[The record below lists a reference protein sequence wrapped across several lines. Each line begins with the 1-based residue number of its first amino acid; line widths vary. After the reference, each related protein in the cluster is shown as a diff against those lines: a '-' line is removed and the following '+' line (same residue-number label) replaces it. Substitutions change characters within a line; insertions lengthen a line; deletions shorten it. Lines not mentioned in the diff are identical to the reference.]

1 MFIKQGAFLAFILYP
16 FFGWVNYSIF
26 GSQFNLVME
35 HKHIFIPFFVCC
47 IVALSSCGDGSSDDQ
62 IETTQE
68 SVVVEKDTTAVTVDD
83 EKKFKFDFAL
93 ANIPSPVSMMNEVSK
108 WGEPYNSDL
117 FNDTKKM
124 GTYSREFSKAVNLGI
139 YNMDLSY
146 AMVND
151 KGADVLKYMRT
162 VLVLSDALGLKG
174 AVDQMVGKRA
184 EKNLGNKDSLMK
196 ILDEIFVKSDY
207 YLRTNERVFTAA
219 SVFAGSW
226 IESFYLTDKI
236 AEMSSNQEV
245 KKKARMHLW
254 EQRFHLGNLIAVLEE
269 YKNKKEAVELNNEFK
284 AIHADLKAIKDP
296 KDMNDEKFKAI
307 SEKLLRLRTSFTN

>member
-1 MFIKQGAFLAFILYP
+1 MK
-16 FFGWVNYSIF
+16 
-26 GSQFNLVME
+26 
-35 HKHIFIPFFVCC
+35 HTHIFIFSFVCL
-47 IVALSSCGDGSSDDQ
+47 IALSSCSGGSDDQ
-62 IETTQE
+62 IEPLQDT
-68 SVVVEKDTTAVTVDD
+68 VLVEKDTAAVTVDD

-93 ANIPSPVSMMNEVSK
+93 ANIPSPVSMMNDVSK

-236 AEMSSNQEV
+236 AEMSSNEEV

-284 AIHADLKAIKDP
+284 AIHADLNAITDP
-296 KDMNDEKFKAI
+296 KGMNDVKFKAI
-307 SEKLLRLRTSFTN
+307 SEKLISLRISFTN